1 MENILVVKI
10 QTNVN
15 QRKHMH
21 NNLLSKSVSEKKSTI
36 MTIKLGV
43 IVLYKNLFF
52 FGHLNAKFEPVG
64 S

>member
-1 MENILVVKI
+1 
-10 QTNVN
+10 
-15 QRKHMH
+15 
-21 NNLLSKSVSEKKSTI
+21 

-52 FGHLNAKFEPVG
+52 FGYLNGKFQPVG